1 MTKRAGARLE
11 RYTIRCPDE
20 VLIVTAEVNGELD
33 QVMIFKGFSSSLMRP
48 TDANPDVPI
57 LPESANILYID
68 RLRGPY
74 TPASPHYL
82 EQGISWEVMQQRLTD
97 MGE

>member
-1 MTKRAGARLE
+1 MKKHPGARLE

-20 VLIVTAEVNGELD
+20 ILIVTAEIDRDLD
-33 QVMIFKGFSSSLMRP
+33 QIMIFKGFSSSLMRP
-48 TDANPDVPI
+48 TDADPDVPI
-57 LPESANILYID
+57 LPESANILHID

-74 TPASPHYL
+74 TPDKPRYL
-82 EQGISWEVMQQRLTD
+82 EQGISWEIMQQRLTD